1 MNELLEAA
9 LERARAG
16 AHVLPL
22 WWTDADG
29 TCACP
34 KRSNCEHPGKHPRT
48 KHGLNDASGDPNT
61 IQQWWRRS
69 PRANLGIRAD
79 DQPRIDIDLVEVA
92 DALLADSELVV
103 LTEVIRTQR
112 GGLHI
117 TFNSAGI
124 RTSTLKLADG
134 RALGDLKAV
143 GGYVVAPP
151 SRVGQRRYQLLSPA
165 HIKPLTVADPVEW
178 LRSRLAACGYDLAVG
193 REEPAYRDATA
204 TVGVGGR
211 HQAVTSHAGLF
222 WVEGIAPDAFAA
234 AVHAVNEAI
243 CSPPLTRT
251 EVDDIV
257 RYFIARAAPRVSAA
271 NADSAPPQRSTA
283 IQSLDDWL
291 DGEDPPLDVVLGD
304 GKDGAILP
312 IDGKGLIAGGT
323 GIGKTNLLL
332 RLGRSLCEGTPFLGR
347 FPVPEPRTVLHV
359 ALEGSRRGLRR
370 RLRKVWADAPPE
382 ARSRYFLVFM
392 QLNLGTPE
400 DVIELER
407 LILKARAA
415 VVILDPLR
423 NAHTWDEND
432 SRDTALLTSTVDGII
447 ARYNCAII
455 AAHHDRKKPPLT
467 KRDSGTDRIRGST
480 ALAGWLSFCL
490 SVEKDKTPDTLIAE
504 WTKVRDAEE
513 GLTELTLTFDRET
526 LDFDATERTAV
537 SKVSDDDVLTPVF
550 HAGQDGMRGSVLVER
565 VRLATGAG
573 ERTVKDRIRELAK
586 SGQLIEFIADEDR
599 AKRAKSY
606 RLPEVEE

>member
-1 MNELLEAA
+1 MTGLLEAA
-9 LERARAG
+9 LQRAREG
-16 AHVLPL
+16 AYVLPL
-22 WWTDADG
+22 WWTDDEG

-34 KRSNCEHPGKHPRT
+34 KKSNCTSPGKHPLT
-48 KHGLNDASGDPNT
+48 EHGLDDASRDPNT
-61 IQQWWRRS
+61 IQGWWQRW
-69 PRANLGIRAD
+69 PLANMGVRTD
-79 DQPRIDIDLVEVA
+79 DQPRIDIDLVEAAEALAA
-92 DALLADSELVV
+92 DPELLS
-103 LTEVIRTQR
+103 LTEVVRTPR

-117 TFNSAGI
+117 AVECAGI
-124 RTSTLKLADG
+124 KTSKLKLADG
-134 RALGDLKAV
+134 RVLGDLKAM

-151 SRVGQRRYQLLSPA
+151 SRMGSRCYEPLSPSHVA
-165 HIKPLTVADPVEW
+165 PLAVADPVEW
-178 LRSRLAACGYDLAVG
+178 LRDRLAACGYTLASS
-193 REEPAYRDATA
+193 RDEPAYRDAAA

-211 HQAVTSHAGLF
+211 HQAITSHAGLF

-243 CSPPLTRT
+243 CSPPLPRT

-257 RYFIARAAPRVSAA
+257 RYFIERAEPRRSTTNAEPATAPRNTS
-271 NADSAPPQRSTA
+271 

-312 IDGKGLIAGGT
+312 IDGKGFIAGGT

-332 RLGRSLCEGTPFLGR
+332 RLGRSLSEGTPFLGR
-347 FPVPEPRTVLHV
+347 FPVPVPRVVLHV

-370 RLRKVWADAPPE
+370 RLKKVWADAPPD

-392 QLNLGTPE
+392 QLNLATPE
-400 DVIELER
+400 DVVELER
-407 LILKARAA
+407 MILKTRAA

-432 SRDTALLTSTVDGII
+432 SRETALLTSTLDGII
-447 ARYNCAII
+447 ARHNCAII

-513 GLTELTLTFDRET
+513 GLAELTLTFDRET
-526 LDFDATERTAV
+526 LDFDASERTAA

-550 HAGQDGMRGSVLVER
+550 HAGTAGMRGSVLVEAVHQR
-565 VRLATGAG
+565 CGAG
-573 ERTVKDRIRELAK
+573 ARTVKDRIRDLVKA
-586 SGQLIEFIADEDR
+586 GRLIEFISEEDR
-599 AKRAKSY
+599 RSKAKSY
-606 RLPEVEE
+606 RLGAEEE

>member
-9 LERARAG
+9 LKRALAG
-16 AHVLPL
+16 ACVLPL
-22 WWTDADG
+22 WWTDATG

-34 KRSNCEHPGKHPRT
+34 KKSNCPSPGKHPRT
-48 KHGLNDASGDPNT
+48 KHGLNDASRDPNT
-61 IQQWWRRS
+61 IQQWWRRW
-69 PRANLGIRAD
+69 PDANIGERTD
-79 DQPRIDIDLVEVA
+79 DLPRIDIDLVEA
-92 DALLADSELVV
+92 AEALLAEPQLPL
-103 LTEVIRTQR
+103 LTEVVRTQR

-117 TFNSAGI
+117 ALTAPGH
-124 RTSTLKLADG
+124 RTSKLKLADG
-134 RALGDLKAV
+134 RGLGDLKAM
-143 GGYVVAPP
+143 GGYVVVPP
-151 SRVGQRRYQLLSPA
+151 SRVGPRSYKRLSPD
-165 HIKPLTVADPVEW
+165 HVGPLAVTDPIEW
-178 LRSRLAACGYDLAVG
+178 LRARLFACGYALAVE
-193 REEPAYRDATA
+193 REEPAYRDGAA
-204 TVGVGGR
+204 NVGVGDR
-211 HQAVTSHAGLF
+211 HQTLTSYAGLF
-222 WVEGIAPDAFAA
+222 WVEGVAPEAFAA
-234 AVHAVNEAI
+234 AVHAVNAAI
-243 CSPPLTRT
+243 CTPPLSRT

-257 RYFIARAAPRVSAA
+257 RYFIAHAVPRRNTA
-271 NADSAPPQRSTA
+271 NTEAVPLQRSTP

-312 IDGKGLIAGGT
+312 IDGKGFIAGST

-347 FPVPEPRTVLHV
+347 FAVPEPRTVLHV

-370 RLRKVWADAPPE
+370 RLRKVWTDAAPE
-382 ARSRYFLVFM
+382 ARGRYFLVFM
-392 QLNLGTPE
+392 QLNLATP
-400 DVIELER
+400 DDIAELER
-407 LILKARAA
+407 MILRTRAA

-432 SRDTALLTSTVDGII
+432 SRETALLSSTLDVII
-447 ARYNCAII
+447 ARHNCALI

-513 GLTELTLTFDRET
+513 GLAELTLTFDRET
-526 LDFDATERTAV
+526 LDFDASERTAA

-550 HAGQDGMRGSVLVER
+550 HAGAAGMRGSVLVER
-565 VRLATGAG
+565 VRLATSAG
-573 ERTVKDRIRELAK
+573 ERTVKDRVRDL
-586 SGQLIEFIADEDR
+586 SRRDN
-599 AKRAKSY
+599 
-606 RLPEVEE
+606 